1 MRAQI
6 ASRLAP
12 ERIEAT
18 SSGAIIVFTDIE
30 RSTELAER
38 LGDERWLGVM
48 LEHNRLMRAC
58 VARSDGRVVKSTGDG
73 FLLMF
78 GDVQRAVACAVEI
91 QRALAVIAETHP
103 YLRVR
108 IGIHAGDVFQEE
120 GDLLGLAVWVA
131 NRVTG
136 VADGGEI
143 VISAA
148 ARRLLG
154 TATEVGRPRQV
165 LLRGLSHPQ
174 VIHLLNWRRPNL
186 APLTTGRAI
195 ALARAS
201 PAAA

>member
-1 MRAQI
+1 MRTA
-6 ASRLAP
+6 
-12 ERIEAT
+12 
-18 SSGAIIVFTDIE
+18 GAVVVFTDIE

-38 LGDERWLGVM
+38 LGDERWLEM
-48 LEHNRLMRAC
+48 LLEHNRLVRAC

-78 GDVQRAVACAVEI
+78 NDAQCAVACAVNI
-91 QRALAVIAETHP
+91 QRALAVIAEARP

-108 IGIHAGDVFQEE
+108 IGIHAGDVYQEE
-120 GDLLGLAVWVA
+120 GDLLGLAVCVA

-136 VADGGEI
+136 LAEGGEI

-154 TATEVGRPRQV
+154 TATEVEHPRQV

-174 VIHLLNWRRPNL
+174 VIHLVSWRRPSRL
-186 APLTTGRAI
+186 PLTTRPAI
-195 ALARAS
+195 ALAQTS